1 MQREFRRVNAR
12 HSAMRRGLVEP
23 EHLTPYLE
31 RLGEEAVEQILA
43 SGIAGVS
50 PEKTEDLKCLHAHLA
65 DYLCTR
71 TSGVC
76 VLGILGG
83 GRVLFPSSLCG
94 LHLFLIVIARLPFSP
109 THKPTPACTQTRRRQ
124 LDWQGGL
131 RDVARHAGR
140 GGGRVRVLLAAVR
153 LLL

>member
-83 GRVLFPSSLCG
+83 GGVCCFL
-94 LHLFLIVIARLPFSP
+94 LHCVGSISF
-109 THKPTPACTQTRRRQ
+109 
-124 LDWQGGL
+124 
-131 RDVARHAGR
+131 
-140 GGGRVRVLLAAVR
+140 
-153 LLL
+153 